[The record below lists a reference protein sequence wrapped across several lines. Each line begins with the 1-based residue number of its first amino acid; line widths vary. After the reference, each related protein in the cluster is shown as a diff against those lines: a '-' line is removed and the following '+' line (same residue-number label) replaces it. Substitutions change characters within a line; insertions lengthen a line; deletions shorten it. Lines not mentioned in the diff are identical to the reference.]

1 MDITVEGFILLLKTE
16 NKKLELKLQVNVQ
29 GAKLISV
36 LARS

>member
-16 NKKLELKLQVNVQ
+16 KKKLELKLQVNVQ